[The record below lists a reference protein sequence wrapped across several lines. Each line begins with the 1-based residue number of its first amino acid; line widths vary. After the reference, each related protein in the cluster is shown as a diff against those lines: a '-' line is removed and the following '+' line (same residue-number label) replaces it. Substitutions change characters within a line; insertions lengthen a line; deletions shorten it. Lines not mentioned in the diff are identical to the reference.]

1 VSNSYIKSRVYFGFN
16 SIGGFVGANITGV
29 FVSIWS
35 FHTALVGGDP
45 VDMTGIKWDLVDSW
59 TAWE

>member
-1 VSNSYIKSRVYFGFN
+1 M
-16 SIGGFVGANITGV
+16 

-35 FHTALVGGDP
+35 FHATLVGGDAI
-45 VDMTGIKWDLVDSW
+45 DMTGIKWDLVDSW